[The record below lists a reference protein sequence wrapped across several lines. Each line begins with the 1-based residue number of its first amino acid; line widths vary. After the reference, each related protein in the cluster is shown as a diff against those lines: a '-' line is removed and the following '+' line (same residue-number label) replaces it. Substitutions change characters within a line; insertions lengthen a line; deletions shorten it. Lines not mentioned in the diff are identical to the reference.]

1 MNLVVK
7 KFCQDKAAAV
17 GAAVVAVLLFSA
29 VLAPWISPYPQDVR
43 RVHPMQRLEAPSWKH
58 PFGTDDVGRDMLSR
72 VIFGARVTIL
82 IVFVSTGISML
93 IGVVVG
99 IFSGYYGGW
108 LSIAAMRITDIFLS
122 IPQIILAIALSQALG
137 PSIPNVIL
145 AIALTYWPLFAR
157 IVYAETMTVKNRLF
171 VEATQA
177 IGAKNMSII
186 ALHIFPNV
194 LPSIIVRTTIGMGT
208 VILVAAV
215 LGFLGVGAQPPTPE
229 WGLMVANSREY
240 LPEAWWFATFPGLAI
255 FAVVM
260 AFNLVGDGLRDMI
273 DPRLRRSNRR

>member
-1 MNLVVK
+1 MWLAIK
-7 KFCQDKAAAV
+7 KFREDASAV
-17 GAAVVAVLLFSA
+17 IGAIVVLVLLLAAIF
-29 VLAPWISPYPQDVR
+29 APWIAPCPQDVR
-43 RVHPMQRLEAPSWKH
+43 KVHPMQRLEAPGLKH
-58 PFGTDDVGRDMLSR
+58 PFGTDDVGRDLLSR
-72 VIFGARVTIL
+72 VIFGTRVTIL
-82 IVFVSTGISML
+82 IVFISTSVSMIIGVL
-93 IGVVVG
+93 IG
-99 IFSGYYGGW
+99 ILSGYYPGW
-108 LSIAAMRITDIFLS
+108 LSVGAMRITDIFLAL
-122 IPQIILAIALSQALG
+122 PQVILAIALAQALG

-157 IVYAETMTVKNRLF
+157 IVYAETMSVKSRLF
-171 VEATQA
+171 VEATLA
-177 IGAKNMSII
+177 IGARNLRII

-255 FAVVM
+255 FVVVM
-260 AFNLVGDGLRDMI
+260 AFNMLGDGLRDII
-273 DPRLRRSNRR
+273 DPRLRRSSKK